1 MRKVQVVR
9 ILVIIL
15 FCSSLFSCTTGKMDA
30 TAIPTEQDPVRVHET
45 GKTVLTLSYEVKP
58 NPPYY
63 LGSGTEID
71 WEKPGIVVELF
82 KSIETNLDVE
92 IHFVRNPWQR
102 GLNMLE
108 ANEVDGVFNAS
119 FKAERMEI
127 GVYPMRDG
135 QVDTSRRIFTNA
147 YYFYKLAD
155 SPVEWDGN
163 TLTNL
168 DGQVGAVTGYAIV
181 GSLEEMGITVF
192 EGANQLDNLRML
204 AQGRLA
210 GIAGIGT
217 MNDMYL
223 EEYPDEL
230 SAIVKIEIPLAQ
242 KEYYVI
248 FSHQFVQEHPQLAQD
263 IWDEIGRMRETGEYD
278 KIAAKY
284 LE

>member
-1 MRKVQVVR
+1 MKVQALR
-9 ILVIIL
+9 SLLGILI
-15 FCSSLFSCTTGKMDA
+15 CASLFSCTPGEADTAA
-30 TAIPTEQDPVRVHET
+30 TPTEEEPTQVQET
-45 GKTVLTLSYEVKP
+45 GKTILTLSYEVKP

-71 WEKPGIVVELF
+71 WERPGIVVELF
-82 KSIETNLDVE
+82 KSLEDNLDVE

-102 GLNMLE
+102 GLNMLA

-135 QVDTSRRIFTNA
+135 QVDTSRRTFTNA

-163 TLTNL
+163 TFGNL

-181 GSLEEMGITVF
+181 GSLEEMGVDVF

-210 GIAGIGT
+210 GVAGIGT

-230 SAIVKIEIPLAQ
+230 SGIVQVEIPLAQ
-242 KEYYVI
+242 KEYYLI
-248 FSHQFVQEHPQLAQD
+248 FSHQFIREHPQLAQD
-263 IWDEIGRMRETGEYD
+263 IWDEIGRLRESGEYD
-278 KIAAKY
+278 KIANKY